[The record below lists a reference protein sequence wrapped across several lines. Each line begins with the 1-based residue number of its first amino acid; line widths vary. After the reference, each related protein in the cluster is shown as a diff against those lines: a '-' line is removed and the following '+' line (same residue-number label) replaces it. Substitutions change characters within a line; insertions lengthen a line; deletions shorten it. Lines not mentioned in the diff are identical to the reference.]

1 MTGIRET
8 INESIRL
15 ATPTYLKPFVHS
27 METVLASTTLTKE
40 LANKPDANQ
49 RISADLKHT
58 SADLEPTRVVLDPT
72 GASLNPMGPVEN
84 CRRDTGRQ
92 WNVHKVLF
100 IGRST
105 RIQKDQAII
114 QQPCNEKEPRRLIV
128 AFGATV

>member
-15 ATPTYLKPFVHS
+15 ATPTYLEPFVHS
-27 METVLASTTLTKE
+27 METVLASTTLTKK

-72 GASLNPMGPVEN
+72 GASLNPMGPVLEP
-84 CRRDTGRQ
+84 TGA
-92 WNVHKVLF
+92 VLDPTDAVLGF
-100 IGRST
+100 TSVVLRALSLK
-105 RIQKDQAII
+105 R
-114 QQPCNEKEPRRLIV
+114 PSRFE
-128 AFGATV
+128 FATHFEHWGGSVLRVLSS